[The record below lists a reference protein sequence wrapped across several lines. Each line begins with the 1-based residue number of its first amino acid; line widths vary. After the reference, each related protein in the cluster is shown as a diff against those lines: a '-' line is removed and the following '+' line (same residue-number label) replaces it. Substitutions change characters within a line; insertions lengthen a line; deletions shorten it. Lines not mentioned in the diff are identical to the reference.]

1 MKKIFII
8 IPLLIATAC
17 VKNTDEDHQ
26 HHSGIVQQ
34 QHDLMLSDQQMRLAN
49 ITTQK
54 IAQGRIGESVA
65 LNGRLTINE
74 QQSLTISSR
83 AAGRVER
90 LFIKETGKTIT
101 KGQPLYELYSE
112 TLLALQQEYL
122 LAKEQ
127 NALHVEPKGR
137 TSFPDA
143 AERKLLLYGLTL
155 HQIRQL
161 DKNTISNRVAI
172 LAPATG
178 IVTSINVT
186 EGAYI
191 PEGGL
196 IYKIEQLETL
206 WVEAEV
212 YPAEAQWIK
221 NGDIIRIETSNGEKT
236 ESVIFQQTPALKAA
250 TEIQIIKAR
259 FPNAALQYKPG
270 EQVQVYL
277 TRSSHHR
284 ITLPSDAVIHDGHG
298 THVYVQVEKNTFQPR
313 MVKTGME
320 SNNRIEITAGLTE
333 GEVVVVSGAYLMYSE
348 NILKNGSAISN
359 HNH

>member
-1 MKKIFII
+1 MKKISFI
-8 IPLLIATAC
+8 IPLLIVIAC
-17 VKNTDEDHQ
+17 AKNTDDNQQ
-26 HHSGIVQQ
+26 HHSAIVQQ

-54 IAQGRIGESVA
+54 IVQGRMGEAVS
-65 LNGRLTINE
+65 LNGRLTVNE

-83 AAGRVER
+83 AAGRIER
-90 LFIKETGKTIT
+90 LFIKETGKTIN

-122 LAKEQ
+122 LVKEQ
-127 NALHVEPKGR
+127 NDEPKGHI
-137 TSFPDA
+137 SFLDA

-155 HQIRQL
+155 NQIRQL
-161 DKNTISNRVAI
+161 DKNTISNRVVI

-178 IVTSINVT
+178 IVTTINVT
-186 EGAYI
+186 EGEYI

-196 IYKIEQLETL
+196 IYKIEQLDTL

-212 YPAEAQWIK
+212 YPAEAQGIK
-221 NGDIIRIETSNGEKT
+221 NGDTISVETSNGGT
-236 ESVIFQQTPALKAA
+236 IESVIFQQTPELKVG

-259 FPNAALQYKPG
+259 FPNPALQYKPG

-277 TRSSHHR
+277 TRSSHQR
-284 ITLPSDAVIHDGHG
+284 ITLPSDAVLHDGNG

-320 SNNRIEITAGLTE
+320 NNNRIEITAGLSE
-333 GEVVVVSGAYLMYSE
+333 GEVVVVSGAYLIYSE